1 MVKKSGYDLDTV
13 SSPGKDS
20 LEFGSFGREFGGI
33 QALKILKVLLF
44 PLDGRVF
51 FEVAELE
58 SVPVGFPLFKADEE

>member
-1 MVKKSGYDLDTV
+1 MENGEKNMV

-33 QALKILKVLLF
+33 QALEVLKVLQL

-58 SVPVGFPLFKADEE
+58 SVPVGFSLLETDEE